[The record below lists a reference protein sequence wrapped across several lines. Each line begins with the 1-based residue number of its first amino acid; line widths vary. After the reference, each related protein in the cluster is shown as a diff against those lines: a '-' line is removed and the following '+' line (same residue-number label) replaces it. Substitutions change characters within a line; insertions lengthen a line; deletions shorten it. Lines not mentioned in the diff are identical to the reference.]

1 MKIAIIGAAASGLPA
16 IKCCL
21 DEGLQPVCFE
31 RTDDI
36 GGLWNWQ
43 EKPTDG
49 RSTVMKS
56 TIINSSKETSF
67 YSDFLVPA
75 DYPNYMHNKKVL
87 SYLRLYA
94 KKLRL
99 NQTHSLPYRGQEN

>member
-1 MKIAIIGAAASGLPA
+1 MKKIAVIGAAASGLPA

-21 DEGLQPVCFE
+21 GDGLQPVCFE

-36 GGLWNWQ
+36 GGLWNWK
-43 EKPTDG
+43 ETPTDG
-49 RSTVMKS
+49 QSTVMKS

-75 DYPNYMHNKKVL
+75 EYPNYMHNRKVL

-94 KKLRL
+94 KNFDLRK
-99 NQTHSLPYRGQEN
+99 Y